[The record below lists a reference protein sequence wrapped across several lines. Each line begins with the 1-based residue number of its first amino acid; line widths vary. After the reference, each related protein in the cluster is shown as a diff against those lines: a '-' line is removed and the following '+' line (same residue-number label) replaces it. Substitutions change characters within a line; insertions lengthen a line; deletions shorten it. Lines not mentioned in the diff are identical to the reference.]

1 MNATFVQNR
10 CNSRKQEG
18 NLWGKEQQ
26 TIESA
31 YGSQYHQQTW
41 NSQRR
46 YVLVNAAF
54 ATVCIL
60 KDALIYY
67 LLDGIKQIYL
77 ILDIISYTILIPVHR
92 KNKQCAPFLVLKQFF
107 FVHLREKVHTVIIS
121 QKGLCHPQ
129 QKLRSSVIKRRLQAI
144 HQNRTSRE

>member
-1 MNATFVQNR
+1 MR
-10 CNSRKQEG
+10 EG
-18 NLWGKEQQ
+18 AADYRICLWKSISSTNLEFSE
-26 TIESA
+26 T
-31 YGSQYHQQTW
+31 
-41 NSQRR
+41 

-92 KNKQCAPFLVLKQFF
+92 KNKQNALLFLFLNNFF
-107 FVHLREKVHTVIIS
+107 LYILERRST
-121 QKGLCHPQ
+121 
-129 QKLRSSVIKRRLQAI
+129 RSSYLRRVYATP
-144 HQNRTSRE
+144 NRS